1 MFMNNKLNIKSV
13 LGKLMTVIV
22 VIIATQYNVTA
33 GVIALLVMIVFNH
46 TVVEGMENKED
57 NSAKQVEE
65 SKHSDSVNGDSANG
79 DSANGDS
86 VNGDSADDDKSDGV
100 DDISKFRND
109 YCIDGKLT
117 LDGKVVTMGT
127 LKDSFPDLKFTG
139 DACDPCDKDC
149 QFEIIS
155 SSERLTA
162 EENMRATDSNTQPV
176 DHKEAIKKRE

>member
-13 LGKLMTVIV
+13 LGKLMTIVVVIV
-22 VIIATQYNVTA
+22 ATQYNVTA

-46 TVVEGMENKED
+46 SIVEGMENKED
-57 NSAKQVEE
+57 DTGKPLED
-65 SKHSDSVNGDSANG
+65 SKDTDIAVDA
-79 DSANGDS
+79 
-86 VNGDSADDDKSDGV
+86 KSDGV

-117 LDGKVVTMGT
+117 LDGKAVTMGT
-127 LKDSFPDLKFTG
+127 LKESFPDLKFTG
-139 DACDPCDKDC
+139 DACDPCDADC

-155 SSERLTA
+155 SNERLTA
-162 EENMRATDSNTQPV
+162 EENMRATDSNTEPV

>member
-1 MFMNNKLNIKSV
+1 MNNKLNIKSV
-13 LGKLMTVIV
+13 LGKLMTIVVVIV
-22 VIIATQYNVTA
+22 ATQYNVTA

-46 TVVEGMENKED
+46 SIVEGMENKED
-57 NSAKQVEE
+57 DTGKPLED
-65 SKHSDSVNGDSANG
+65 SKDTDIAVDA
-79 DSANGDS
+79 
-86 VNGDSADDDKSDGV
+86 KSDGV

-127 LKDSFPDLKFTG
+127 LKESFPDLKFTG
-139 DACDPCDKDC
+139 DACDPCDADC

-155 SSERLTA
+155 SNERLTV
-162 EENMRATDSNTQPV
+162 EENMRATDSNTEPI

>member
-13 LGKLMTVIV
+13 LGKLMTIVVVIV
-22 VIIATQYNVTA
+22 ATQYNVTA

-46 TVVEGMENKED
+46 SIVEGMENKED
-57 NSAKQVEE
+57 DTGKPLED
-65 SKHSDSVNGDSANG
+65 SKDTDIAVDA
-79 DSANGDS
+79 
-86 VNGDSADDDKSDGV
+86 KSDGV

-117 LDGKVVTMGT
+117 LDGKAVTMGT
-127 LKDSFPDLKFTG
+127 LKESFPDLKFTD
-139 DACDPCDKDC
+139 DACDPCDADC

-155 SSERLTA
+155 SNERLTA
-162 EENMRATDSNTQPV
+162 EENMRATDSNTEPV

>member
-13 LGKLMTVIV
+13 LGKLMTIVVVIV
-22 VIIATQYNVTA
+22 ATQYNVTA
-33 GVIALLVMIVFNH
+33 GVIALLVMIVFNNSII
-46 TVVEGMENKED
+46 EGMENKKDDSGKKSEDD
-57 NSAKQVEE
+57 NSKVSEG
-65 SKHSDSVNGDSANG
+65 SKDDDSDDGVAN
-79 DSANGDS
+79 
-86 VNGDSADDDKSDGV
+86 DKSDSV

-117 LDGKVVTMGT
+117 LDDKLVTMGT

-139 DACDPCDKDC
+139 DACDPCEKDC

-155 SSERLTA
+155 SNERLTV
-162 EENMRATDSNTQPV
+162 EENMRATDSNTEPV

>member
-65 SKHSDSVNGDSANG
+65 SKHSDSVNGDSV
-79 DSANGDS
+79 NGDS
-86 VNGDSADDDKSDGV
+86 VDDDKSDGV

>member
-22 VIIATQYNVTA
+22 VIVATQYNVTA
-33 GVIALLVMIVFNH
+33 GVIALLVMIVFNN

-65 SKHSDSVNGDSANG
+65 SKDSAND
-79 DSANGDS
+79 DSANDDS
-86 VNGDSADDDKSDGV
+86 VDDDKSDGV

-127 LKDSFPDLKFTG
+127 LKDSFPDLKFTS

>member
-22 VIIATQYNVTA
+22 VIVATQYNVTA

-65 SKHSDSVNGDSANG
+65 SKDSAND
-79 DSANGDS
+79 DSANDDSANDDSANDDS
-86 VNGDSADDDKSDGV
+86 VDDDKSDGV

-139 DACDPCDKDC
+139 DTCDPCDKDC
-149 QFEIIS
+149 RFEIIS

-162 EENMRATDSNTQPV
+162 EENMRATDSNTEPV

>member
-13 LGKLMTVIV
+13 LGKLMTIVVVIV
-22 VIIATQYNVTA
+22 ATQYNVTA
-33 GVIALLVMIVFNH
+33 GVIALLVMIVFNNSII
-46 TVVEGMENKED
+46 EGMENKKDDSSKKSEDD
-57 NSAKQVEE
+57 NSKVSEGSKDDDSDDGVE
-65 SKHSDSVNGDSANG
+65 N
-79 DSANGDS
+79 
-86 VNGDSADDDKSDGV
+86 DKSDSV

-117 LDGKVVTMGT
+117 LDDKLVTMGT

-139 DACDPCDKDC
+139 DACDPCEKDC

-155 SSERLTA
+155 SNERLTV
-162 EENMRATDSNTQPV
+162 EENMRATDSNTEPI

>member
-13 LGKLMTVIV
+13 LGKLMTIVVVIV
-22 VIIATQYNVTA
+22 ATQYNVIA
-33 GVIALLVMIVFNH
+33 GVIALLVMIVFNNSII
-46 TVVEGMENKED
+46 EGMENKKDDSGKKSEDD
-57 NSAKQVEE
+57 NSKVSEG
-65 SKHSDSVNGDSANG
+65 SKDDDSDDGVAN
-79 DSANGDS
+79 
-86 VNGDSADDDKSDGV
+86 DKSDSV

-117 LDGKVVTMGT
+117 LDDKLVTMGT

-139 DACDPCDKDC
+139 DACDPCEKDC

-155 SSERLTA
+155 SNERLTV
-162 EENMRATDSNTQPV
+162 EENMRATDSNTEPV

>member
-65 SKHSDSVNGDSANG
+65 SKHSDSVNGDSA
-79 DSANGDS
+79 
-86 VNGDSADDDKSDGV
+86 NGDSADDDKSDGV

>member
-1 MFMNNKLNIKSV
+1 MNNKLNIKSV

-65 SKHSDSVNGDSANG
+65 SKHS
-79 DSANGDS
+79 DS

>member
-1 MFMNNKLNIKSV
+1 MFILYK
-13 LGKLMTVIV
+13 
-22 VIIATQYNVTA
+22 NVHEQQVKYQVSFRKTYDSHCCYRSYT
-33 GVIALLVMIVFNH
+33 IQCNCWCHCI
-46 TVVEGMENKED
+46 TCYDSMENKED

-65 SKHSDSVNGDSANG
+65 SKDSAN
-79 DSANGDS
+79 DDS
-86 VNGDSADDDKSDGV
+86 VDDDKSDGV

>member
-22 VIIATQYNVTA
+22 VIVATQYNVTA

-65 SKHSDSVNGDSANG
+65 SKDSAND
-79 DSANGDS
+79 DSANDGSANDDS
-86 VNGDSADDDKSDGV
+86 VDDDKSDGV